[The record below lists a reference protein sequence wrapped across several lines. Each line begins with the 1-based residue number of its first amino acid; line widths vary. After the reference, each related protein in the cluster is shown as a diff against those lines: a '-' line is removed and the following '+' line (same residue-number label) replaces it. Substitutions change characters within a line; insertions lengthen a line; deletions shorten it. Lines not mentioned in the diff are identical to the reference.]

1 MRKKEYLFNKKHL
14 KILIRKLKKE
24 INIEKSRREKRY
36 AEFLEIVK
44 KVSEKRLINL
54 KKYYKKTARK

>member
-24 INIEKSRREKRY
+24 INVEKSKKEKCY
-36 AEFLEIVK
+36 AEFLEIFK
-44 KVSEKRLINL
+44 ILSEKRLINL